1 VSILQVLQIVVAVA
15 TILTG
20 LVAFVRPRSIYN
32 FIGLE
37 APGVRGISEIRAIFG
52 GLLIGLGAAPL
63 MLGAPEAYQMLGI
76 GYLAIA
82 VARLFSILYD
92 RSFASSNLISLAVEV
107 VFGAILML

>member
-1 VSILQVLQIVVAVA
+1 LNILKILQIVVAVA
-15 TILTG
+15 TMITG
-20 LVAFVRPRSIYN
+20 LIAFVRPTSIYN

-52 GLLIGLGAAPL
+52 GLLIGLGVAPL
-63 MLGAPEAYQMLGI
+63 ILGTPEVYRMLGI

-92 RSFASSNLISLAVEV
+92 RSFASSNVISLVVEV
-107 VFGAILML
+107 VFGAILVL